1 MLAAFSA
8 HPLFSSYI
16 DWVLLIC
23 FGVWS
28 PSRFKN
34 ERELSFSDCVF
45 FFFSPAKSL
54 LGGQGDGSGKAWD
67 NPRDYDSGACEELEG
82 IELKWVTTRY
92 VRSRLGMVRLASAFA
107 GGLLSRLLGAEK
119 DAELSCR

>member
-1 MLAAFSA
+1 
-8 HPLFSSYI
+8 
-16 DWVLLIC
+16 
-23 FGVWS
+23 
-28 PSRFKN
+28 
-34 ERELSFSDCVF
+34 
-45 FFFSPAKSL
+45 L

-67 NPRDYDSGACEELEG
+67 NPRDYDSGACEELLACEELEG